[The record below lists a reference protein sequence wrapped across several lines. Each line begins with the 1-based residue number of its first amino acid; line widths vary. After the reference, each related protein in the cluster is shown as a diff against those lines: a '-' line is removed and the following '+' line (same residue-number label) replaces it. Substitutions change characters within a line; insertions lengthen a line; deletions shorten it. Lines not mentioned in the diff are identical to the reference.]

1 MTQEERLRRAE
12 GAEELLSNQLLA
24 DAFVSLE
31 EQILQ
36 QWKGSSPQDT
46 GTREL
51 AFRRY
56 EAITALRAELK
67 SWVDDG
73 KWVSADQK
81 RKSL

>member
-12 GAEELLSNQLLA
+12 ESHELLTNPILA

-31 EQILQ
+31 DQVIR
-36 QWKGSSPQDT
+36 QWKESSPLDSAA
-46 GTREL
+46 REL
-51 AFRRY
+51 AWRRY